1 MCHLDTSDTWTSV
14 TWTSVAWTCVTWHKS
29 GASLSSPTLVNNVVL
44 ILGILTIVTVVKGTV
59 FYWQT
64 RLEIQF
70 ILIICSVPRVKW
82 DLVQSFQY
90 SLIIHTQYK
99 AGDKLSSL
107 AFGIPP
113 LTPLPPPQKRRRK
126 IEPCYI
132 YGTLQYK
139 TDREREVY

>member
-1 MCHLDTSDTWTSV
+1 M
-14 TWTSVAWTCVTWHKS
+14 
-29 GASLSSPTLVNNVVL
+29 SSPTLVNNVVL

-113 LTPLPPPQKRRRK
+113 LTPLPPPPKKEEEERLNPVIYMALSSIRQ
-126 IEPCYI
+126 IE
-132 YGTLQYK
+132 
-139 TDREREVY
+139 RERFINSDAMINNSLFTN